1 MSPYEI
7 AYPGGSVEHWND
19 EAGATWLTR
28 MREAFP
34 RSVWLNPV
42 PDERWDFTPSIEMT
56 RRLMDDRMYPLTPAG
71 LTEAISALSRP
82 ALPSGAGQ

>member
-1 MSPYEI
+1 M
-7 AYPGGSVEHWND
+7 
-19 EAGATWLTR
+19 TTR
-28 MREAFP
+28 
-34 RSVWLNPV
+34 V